1 MFATLTAPCRAPAF
15 KTKPAARHDT
25 AASRP
30 QRSAE
35 VRALLAEIA
44 ARGGV
49 SSRDVPIGLP
59 AELDHALDRWL
70 APGDPRPHPPRRRGP
85 RR

>member
-1 MFATLTAPCRAPAF
+1 MFVTLTAPGRAPAV
-15 KTKPAARHDT
+15 KTKSAARTDT

-59 AELDHALDRWL
+59 ADLDHALDRWL
-70 APGDPRPHPPRRRGP
+70 APRAPSPGQLARGL
-85 RR
+85 